1 MAATKGAFVLWYCS
15 HRAIRLVLVKSKM
28 RAGESIRDW
37 GEVQLSFT
45 QPWNV
50 QPLERVLM
58 DIYESPKSLVTFC
71 TFATPGGGGEY
82 QWHWQFTAGTTHRKE
97 SARARSGHGW
107 RVCWVPLFEDVG
119 ILEREKV
126 II

>member
-50 QPLERVLM
+50 QPLERVLT
-58 DIYESPKSLVTFC
+58 DIYESPKFLVTVFLQLQVEVVS
-71 TFATPGGGGEY
+71 TSGTGSSRLVRRIGKNRRVHEADMAGEFAGFLCSKMLGS
-82 QWHWQFTAGTTHRKE
+82 WSVKR
-97 SARARSGHGW
+97 
-107 RVCWVPLFEDVG
+107 
-119 ILEREKV
+119 
-126 II
+126 